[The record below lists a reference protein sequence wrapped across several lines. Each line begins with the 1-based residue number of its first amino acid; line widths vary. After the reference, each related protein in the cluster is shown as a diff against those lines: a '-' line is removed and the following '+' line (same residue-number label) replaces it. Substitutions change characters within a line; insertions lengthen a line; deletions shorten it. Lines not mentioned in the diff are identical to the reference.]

1 MECIALGAVRGGLGL
16 GLGLGLGRRF
26 VTLRRLENLSP
37 NRTSDLLRAQD
48 NRRVGVLTT
57 VTLLFVA
64 MGPFFGL
71 RYYQMGIPSLSYSVL
86 VTMVVGVV
94 VVVWVRR
101 GGNAATGGGV
111 VTGALLILLV
121 YSNWCSGG
129 IGDPNFGWLYV
140 IPVLAAL
147 LVDARVGWIFTG
159 IVFMLA
165 LLFWFAPVYGIEIP
179 DYVPVELQREQSL
192 ANRLSAIVAMGV
204 MLAALAGQQ
213 KHARGLLERVNNEL
227 IYEMNQRTEI
237 QARMVRSER
246 AASMGS
252 LAAGMAH
259 EINNPLTYVL
269 GNLELLQGYLSADQS
284 ESTNSNRQESQLM
297 ISEAIEGAYRVASL
311 VRDLKTFSHTSE
323 QDTARVD
330 LARTIDRAAKMT
342 SNEIRHRAELEIDC
356 PGDVWVLG
364 NQGRILQVMINLLT
378 NAAHSIEPGASET
391 NAIRISV
398 SEREGRILLEV
409 SDTGAGIDPDLID
422 RIFEP
427 FVTSKAVGFGMGIGL
442 SITRN
447 VLQAMGG
454 TIEIKYSSPQG
465 TAFVVTLE
473 PFDEDTSN
481 SELEKPSPGSRV
493 ERKGRLSVL
502 IVDDEELVLRSLAA
516 SLAHHDVVVEIDGRE
531 AIRRVV
537 EGDFDI
543 VICDLMMPKMTG
555 MDIHAELLRQCP
567 DEAHKMLFM
576 TGGVFVKEA
585 EDFLSSVGGRWVE
598 KPINFGELEEKI
610 WNRIEAIPGGA

>member
-1 MECIALGAVRGGLGL
+1 
-16 GLGLGLGRRF
+16 
-26 VTLRRLENLSP
+26 
-37 NRTSDLLRAQD
+37 
-48 NRRVGVLTT
+48 VLTT
-57 VTLLFVA
+57 VTLLFIG
-64 MGPFFGL
+64 MGPFFSL

-86 VTMVVGVV
+86 IAMIVGLA

-101 GGNAATGGGV
+101 GGNASTGGV
-111 VTGALLILLV
+111 VVTGDLLILLV

-147 LVDARVGWIFTG
+147 LVNARVGWIFTG
-159 IVFMLA
+159 IVFVLA
-165 LLFWFAPVYGIEIP
+165 LLFWSAPLYGIEIP
-179 DYVPVELQREQSL
+179 DYVPAELDREQSL

-227 IYEMNQRTEI
+227 IYEMNQRTEM

-269 GNLELLQGYLSADQS
+269 GNLELLQGYLSAEQP
-284 ESTNSNRQESQLM
+284 ESTNVSRQESQLM

-311 VRDLKTFSHTSE
+311 VRDLKTFSHSSE
-323 QDTARVD
+323 QETARVD
-330 LARTIDRAAKMT
+330 LSRTIDRAAKMT
-342 SNEIRHRAELEIDC
+342 SNEIRHRAQLEIDC
-356 PGDVWVLG
+356 PADVGVLG

-378 NAAHSIEPGASET
+378 NAAHSIDPGASEANT
-391 NAIRISV
+391 IRVSV
-398 SEREGRILLEV
+398 SEREGRTLLEV

-427 FVTSKAVGFGMGIGL
+427 FVTSKAVGFGMGMGL

-447 VLQAMGG
+447 ILQAMGG

-465 TAFVVTLE
+465 TAFVVNLE
-473 PFDEDTSN
+473 PFGADTAN
-481 SELEKPSPGSRV
+481 SELVKASSGSHV
-493 ERKGRLSVL
+493 EGKGRLSVL
-502 IVDDEELVLRSLAA
+502 IIDDEELVLRSLAA
-516 SLAHHDVVVEIDGRE
+516 SLAHHDVVAESDGRK

-555 MDIHAELLRQCP
+555 MDIHAELLRQSP
-567 DEAHKMLFM
+567 DAAHRMLFM

-585 EDFLSSVGGRWVE
+585 EDFLSSVSGRWVE
-598 KPINFGELEEKI
+598 KPIDFGELETKI
-610 WNRIEAIPGGA
+610 WNRIEAVPRGT